1 MRRVNLKTSAMSDPI
16 SPAPVPVTVV
26 PSHTSRDDA
35 EKAHTLIIRVWP
47 NIPILYPM
55 AIAALVCGILS
66 MMFGIDSEL
75 KRVATKPAAHATI
88 NADGSTT
95 AAVATDNKYNVTMD
109 HDVIVRKVRN
119 EQVIA
124 LVFLSVFTYS
134 LVVVCTDIVLTWA
147 LLGIAL
153 ATIAGM
159 GLFIAN
165 IYWHIF
171 GRLFEFLSG
180 FAPYANS
187 HFYFCIFAIW
197 LILMV
202 AAVIYARFHYVK
214 IESNEVIV
222 VGGVLDKRR
231 RYSTMRMQYTKEVID
246 VFEYY
251 LPFVRSARLVL
262 RFPNE
267 AEPIVIDHVINV
279 DAVVKKLDHVAA
291 SLQVSSEDPS

>member
-1 MRRVNLKTSAMSDPI
+1 MPDP
-16 SPAPVPVTVV
+16 AYTDPVPVTVV
-26 PSHTSRDDA
+26 PR
-35 EKAHTLIIRVWP
+35 EPTLDEQGRKPNVLVIRIWP

-66 MMFGIDSEL
+66 FMFGIDSEL
-75 KRVATKPAAHATI
+75 KRISGPPTVMASSA
-88 NADGSTT
+88 GSTQT
-95 AAVATDNKYNVTMD
+95 VTG
-109 HDVIVRKVRN
+109 VIVLPDEIKKNKEKLRN

-124 LVFLSVFTYS
+124 LVFLAVFTYS

-147 LLGIAL
+147 LLGVAL
-153 ATIAGM
+153 VTIAGM

-165 IYWHIF
+165 IYWHILE
-171 GRLFEFLSG
+171 GLFHFISG

-187 HFYFCIFAIW
+187 HFYFCIFGIW
-197 LILMV
+197 LVLMI

-231 RYSTMRMQYTKEVID
+231 RYSTMRMQYTKDVID

-251 LPFVRSARLVL
+251 LPFVRSGRLVL

-267 AEPIVIDHVINV
+267 SEPIVIDHVMHV
-279 DAVVKKLDHVAA
+279 DRVVKKLDHVAA
-291 SLQVSSEDPS
+291 SLQISSGEPS